1 MTNVIG
7 GGTQMPTRG
16 MNDPSPMSEPQAA
29 APPGEKVAEE
39 EGEMS
44 IRSMNAPAQAP
55 TPIPGDSPRERE
67 KMAVYRREHPELA
80 DAQVGSMP
88 KPGMGEP

>member
-7 GGTQMPTRG
+7 QGTQMPTRG
-16 MNDPSPMSEPQAA
+16 MNDPFPMSEPQAA
-29 APPGEKVAEE
+29 APSVG

-44 IRSMNAPAQAP
+44 IGNMNAPTQAP
-55 TPIPGDSPRERE
+55 TPTPGDSPRERE

-80 DAQVGSMP
+80 DSQAGAMP